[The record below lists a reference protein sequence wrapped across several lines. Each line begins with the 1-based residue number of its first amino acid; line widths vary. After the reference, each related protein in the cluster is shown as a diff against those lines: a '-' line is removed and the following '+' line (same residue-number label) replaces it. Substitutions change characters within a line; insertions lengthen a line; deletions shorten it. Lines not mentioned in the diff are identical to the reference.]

1 MTPGALPGPDDIAR
15 RELPNG
21 AVILARENPHAPSV
35 VIAGSVHAGSV
46 FDPPERLGL
55 AAFVAAS
62 LLRGTTTRDFAA
74 IHELLEGNGAS
85 LSISGGLH
93 TAGFSGKSLAED
105 LALLLDLASDSL
117 RRPAFDLAQ
126 VERLRG
132 EMITGQKIREQ
143 DTRYLAGRTF
153 RALAYPP
160 DHPYSRPSSGT
171 LDTLAAID
179 RDDLRD
185 FYRQHYDPRG
195 LIVVIVGAVEPDAA
209 LDAAERAFGDWANG
223 TASRSIAVPDAPPLV
238 EAASE
243 TVRVPG
249 TSQADLVL
257 GVPGPARSAEDWHAA
272 NLANNVLGVF
282 GMYGRIGAEVR
293 EKRGLAYYSYSHLD
307 GGLGPGAWRVVAG
320 VDPANVEQAVGAIRA
335 EIRRLLDH
343 GVTGDELADSKA
355 NFIGRLPLQLERNE
369 GVAGAIL
376 SMERYALG
384 LDYLERYARTIEAVS
399 AEAVVAAAR
408 RYLDADRTALAIAG
422 PPLALGEGGRA

>member
-21 AVILARENPHAPSV
+21 MVILARENPHAPSV

-55 AAFVAAS
+55 AVFVAAS
-62 LLRGTTTRDFAA
+62 LLRGTTTRDFAT
-74 IHELLEGNGAS
+74 IHELLESNGAS
-85 LSISGGLH
+85 LGFSGGLH

-105 LALLLDLASDSL
+105 LALLLDLASDGL
-117 RRPAFDLAQ
+117 RRPTFDLTQ

-132 EMITGQKIREQ
+132 EMITGQKVREQ
-143 DTRYLAGRTF
+143 DTRYLAERAF

-160 DHPYSRPSSGT
+160 DHPYSRLSSGT

-179 RDDLRD
+179 RDDLRG
-185 FYRQHYDPRG
+185 FHQRNYGPRG
-195 LIVVIVGAVEPDAA
+195 LILVIVGAVEPDAA
-209 LDAAERAFGDWANG
+209 LDAAERVFGDWVDE
-223 TASRSIAVPDAPPLV
+223 SPLRSVVVPDAPPLAGAV
-238 EAASE
+238 CE

-249 TSQADLVL
+249 KSQADLVL

-282 GMYGRIGAEVR
+282 GLYGRIGAEVR
-293 EKRGLAYYSYSHLD
+293 EKRGLAYYCYSHLD
-307 GGLGPGAWRVVAG
+307 GGLGPGAWRIVAG
-320 VDPANVEQAVGAIRA
+320 VDPANVEQTVDAVRA
-335 EIRRLLDH
+335 EIRQLLEH

-355 NFIGRLPLQLERNE
+355 NFAGRLPLQLERNE

-376 SMERYALG
+376 SMERYGLG

-399 AEAVVAAAR
+399 AEAVLAAAR

-422 PPLALGEGGRA
+422 PPLSVGEGEGA

>member
-1 MTPGALPGPDDIAR
+1 MTPGALPGPHDIAR

-35 VIAGSVHAGSV
+35 VIAGSVNAGSI
-46 FDPPERLGL
+46 FDPPGHLGL
-55 AAFVAAS
+55 AVFTAAS
-62 LLRGTTTRDFAA
+62 LLRGTAIRDFAA
-74 IHELLEGNGAS
+74 IHELLESNGAS
-85 LSISGGLH
+85 LGIGGGLH
-93 TAGFSGKSLAED
+93 TASFSGKSLAED
-105 LALLLDLASDSL
+105 LPLLLDLASDSL
-117 RRPAFDLAQ
+117 RRPSFDPAQ

-143 DTRYLAGRTF
+143 DTRYVAGRMF

-171 LDTLAAID
+171 LDTLAAISG
-179 RDDLRD
+179 DDLRD
-185 FYRQHYDPRG
+185 FHRQHYGPRG
-195 LIVVIVGAVEPDAA
+195 LIVVIVGAVEPCAA
-209 LDAAERAFGDWANG
+209 LDAAERVFGDWADG
-223 TASRSIAVPDAPPLV
+223 AASRSIAVPDAPPLA
-238 EAASE
+238 EAISE
-243 TVRVPG
+243 TMLVPG
-249 TSQADLVL
+249 KSQADLVL

-320 VDPANVEQAVGAIRA
+320 VDPAHVAQAVSAIRA

-343 GVTGDELADSKA
+343 GVTGEELADSKA

-376 SMERYALG
+376 SMERHALG
-384 LDYLERYARTIEAVS
+384 LDYLERYAALIEAVRV
-399 AEAVVAAAR
+399 EAVVAAAR
-408 RYLDADRTALAIAG
+408 RYLDADRTALAVAG
-422 PPLALGEGGRA
+422 PIPALSDE